1 MSTFTDYMVLE
12 MAQRIPII
20 KGSEAI
26 GDPNLSILPKVIN
39 APIAVLYLQ
48 SDISPKTLW
57 IKLTTEA
64 NGWEVINKHL
74 STGSVIKNSF
84 TVTEDLVANGF
95 FDLDSIPKDLESFTL
110 VYNGIILSEG
120 IDDDFADGDKIQV
133 WIPGRGDIVNALLR
147 DEETIAI
154 GDWLMSDGEGRLMLL
169 AITAGES
176 GEVEATRPAVGVAVN
191 AVDLSTLPEGS
202 ESSAGGLYHNPR
214 IQVRII

>member
-1 MSTFTDYMVLE
+1 
-12 MAQRIPII
+12 MAIETI
-20 KGSEAI
+20 KI
-26 GDPNLSILPKVIN
+26 KNF
-39 APIAVLYLQ
+39 
-48 SDISPKTLW
+48 SDVNEEYE
-57 IKLTTEA
+57 TTEA
-64 NGWEVINKHL
+64 VTPGMLLQPTSGAATIEVHDTQGGNVL
-74 STGSVIKNSF
+74 PMFAFEN
-84 TVTEDLVANGF
+84 E
-95 FDLDSIPKDLESFTL
+95 LE
-110 VYNGIILSEG
+110 GEG

-176 GEVEATRPAVGVAVN
+176 GEVEASRPAVGVAVN